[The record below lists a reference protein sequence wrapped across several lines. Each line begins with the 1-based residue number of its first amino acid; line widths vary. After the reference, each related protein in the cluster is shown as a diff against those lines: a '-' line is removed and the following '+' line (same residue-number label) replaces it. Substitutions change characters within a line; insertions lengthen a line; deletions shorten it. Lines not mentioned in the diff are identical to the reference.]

1 MAMMALTLLTCSIML
16 LMMPATGFNPII
28 HRRAGLISQRP
39 RSSRARSF
47 EAYFTHQGR
56 DDSPQSGM
64 ELISLVVPVQ
74 DDPGDYLGLITGQ
87 VPRHR
92 ILKWYVSRV
101 EASMATIEVVVFSEK
116 A

>member
-1 MAMMALTLLTCSIML
+1 MS
-16 LMMPATGFNPII
+16 
-28 HRRAGLISQRP
+28 HKRAGLISQRP
-39 RSSRARSF
+39 RSSRVRRF
-47 EAYFTHQGR
+47 EAFSTHQGR

-87 VPRHR
+87 VPRNR

-101 EASMATIEVVVFSEK
+101 EAEANMATIEVVVFSEK